1 MKRDHFTALLHE
13 WRRVLKRSTVT
24 LADLVALDCLLCC
37 TRVVLIF
44 ERWRLVDGNNV
55 RCRRKPSPRSLVDRR
70 HDVVVDSILLMPSK
84 TFAGLVTVQ
93 SCRTSDASNGRL
105 VHTFSSYDT
114 DRCQSVQLYWTLD
127 FRTSSNELKTRT
139 VTDIS
144 STEQKHGRSL
154 AATKSIVQSCW
165 KKFRHALYS
174 PRR

>member
-84 TFAGLVTVQ
+84 TFAGLVTLE
-93 SCRTSDASNGRL
+93 TAIDASNGRL
-105 VHTFSSYDT
+105 VHTFS
-114 DRCQSVQLYWTLD
+114 
-127 FRTSSNELKTRT
+127 
-139 VTDIS
+139 
-144 STEQKHGRSL
+144 
-154 AATKSIVQSCW
+154 
-165 KKFRHALYS
+165 
-174 PRR
+174 